1 MLYLPLL
8 ILIQRLGIWHWNC
21 CTDLKKITLDL
32 CNFIQRD
39 YDFWKHKG
47 YAKAEAWELTCLSV
61 RRIFKD
67 IHVVRISG
75 RDSRDLKNPTL
86 TAAQVL
92 WATLRSHLVME
103 EYSWRNFFEH
113 PSISAVVARHL
124 ASHHVKPDSQATEF
138 RGEGTQINI
147 KGW

>member
-1 MLYLPLL
+1 
-8 ILIQRLGIWHWNC
+8 
-21 CTDLKKITLDL
+21 
-32 CNFIQRD
+32 
-39 YDFWKHKG
+39 
-47 YAKAEAWELTCLSV
+47 LSV

-103 EYSWRNFFEH
+103 EYS
-113 PSISAVVARHL
+113 
-124 ASHHVKPDSQATEF
+124 
-138 RGEGTQINI
+138 
-147 KGW
+147 